1 LEKLYH
7 EINNLAAMKYTDNA
21 LNILTTKSY
30 KGIGNAW
37 IVKNLK
43 GNESIETIVS
53 LLNKTI
59 KGEQTNEDE
68 FERLKNNFEKKLIEK
83 FNNELCDGFVA
94 LGDKDFP
101 QHRGNVKDSERPIFL
116 YYKGNID
123 LLSIDN
129 KNITVIGL
137 LNPEGDIEERER
149 KIVAQF
155 VKNGATIISGLAFG
169 CDSISHQQALDSN
182 GKTVAVLPS
191 PLNSIMPARNK
202 GLAFQIVE
210 EGGLLVT
217 EYGTD
222 FKSQM
227 ELSSRYKERDRLQAL
242 FCDTIV
248 LAASYAQ
255 NSAERWKMFGQ
266 KLDSGARLAM
276 GFAKDYG
283 IPRAVMYDEH
293 IDNNNPMFDLNRDL
307 IKEQNDITIITQDN
321 ISDKVKKVMQKN
333 QTVNNKSP
341 IQGNLFD

>member
-1 LEKLYH
+1 
-7 EINNLAAMKYTDNA
+7 MKYTDNA

-43 GNESIETIVS
+43 GNESVETIVS

-59 KGEQTNEDE
+59 KGEQTNEE
-68 FERLKNNFEKKLIEK
+68 KFERLKNNFENKLLGK
-83 FNNELCDGFVA
+83 FDNELCDGIVA

-101 QHRGNVKDSERPIFL
+101 KHRGNVKESERPIFL

-129 KNITVIGL
+129 INITVIGL
-137 LNPEGDIEERER
+137 LNPEGDIEGRER
-149 KIVAQF
+149 KIVAEF
-155 VKNGATIISGLAFG
+155 VKKGATIVSGLAFG
-169 CDSISHQQALDSN
+169 CDSISHLQALDSN

-191 PLNSIMPARNK
+191 PLSSIMPVRNK

-255 NSAERWKMFGQ
+255 NSADRWKMFGQ

-276 GFAKDYG
+276 GYAKDYG
-283 IPRAVMYDEH
+283 IPRAVMYDED
-293 IDNNNPMFDLNRDL
+293 IDENNPMFDLNRDL
-307 IKEQNDITIITQDN
+307 IKEQRDITIITQKN
-321 ISDKVKKVMQKN
+321 ISETVAKTLNKKQN
-333 QTVNNKSP
+333 IKSTTTFK
-341 IQGNLFD
+341 QGNLFN

>member
-1 LEKLYH
+1 
-7 EINNLAAMKYTDNA
+7 MKYSDNA

-59 KGEQTNEDE
+59 KGEQTNENE
-68 FERLKNNFEKKLIEK
+68 FESLKNNFEKKLLEK
-83 FNNELCDGFVA
+83 FDNELCDGFVA

-101 QHRGNVKDSERPIFL
+101 QHRGNVKESERPIFL
-116 YYKGNID
+116 YYKGKID

-129 KNITVIGL
+129 TNITVIGL

-149 KIVAQF
+149 KIVAHF
-155 VKNGATIISGLAFG
+155 VKNGATIVSGLAFG

-191 PLNSIMPARNK
+191 PLNSIMPVRNK

-222 FKSQM
+222 FKSPM

-276 GFAKDYG
+276 GYAKEYD
-283 IPRAVMYDEH
+283 IPRSVMYDQNLDET
-293 IDNNNPMFDLNRDL
+293 NPMFDLNRDL
-307 IKEQNDITIITQDN
+307 IKEQRDITIITQDN
-321 ISDKVKKVMQKN
+321 LSESIEKILHKKPTIKNTTPVQK
-333 QTVNNKSP
+333 
-341 IQGNLFD
+341 NLFD